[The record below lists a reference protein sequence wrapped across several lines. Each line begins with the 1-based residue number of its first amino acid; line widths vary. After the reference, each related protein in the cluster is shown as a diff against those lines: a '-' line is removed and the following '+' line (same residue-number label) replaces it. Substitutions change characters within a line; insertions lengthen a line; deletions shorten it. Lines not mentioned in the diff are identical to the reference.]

1 MFLFFSE
8 QLNEAQ
14 IDYRKAEKEY
24 DVAKNSYKAAVK
36 EVHQLKQEA
45 DREAPLHDEDGNDT
59 PLKAQLEA
67 LGVETLPEA
76 LAALEEA
83 EQKVDSIE
91 ADHNAVREYVR
102 NKEETEHV
110 RAQLDDLCSSEEQKK
125 RDLEEKVRPWE
136 ETLTK
141 AVSKVNI
148 LFATYM
154 SEMGCTGK

>member
-1 MFLFFSE
+1 
-8 QLNEAQ
+8 
-14 IDYRKAEKEY
+14 
-24 DVAKNSYKAAVK
+24 
-36 EVHQLKQEA
+36 
-45 DREAPLHDEDGNDT
+45 
-59 PLKAQLEA
+59 LEA
-67 LGVETLPEA
+67 LGVDTLPEA

-91 ADHNAVREYVR
+91 ADHNAIREYVR
-102 NKEETEHV
+102 NKEETEIV

-136 ETLTK
+136 GTLTK
-141 AVSKVNI
+141 AVSKINI